1 MSNVGNT
8 SFDLPYR
15 RESKRPIYALWVVL
29 PMLAIYEVGI
39 AALGWFTGVE
49 PGYRNGVDVFIRIL
63 LGRLGIYGSLA
74 SVAVVVTTLL
84 VWQAGSRESWRAR
97 GRVLLGVTGEG
108 VLYACILIAIS
119 LGLRAAGAGVALA
132 AGPQEEV
139 LGDWRA
145 AMVFSFGAGV
155 YEEFVFRLLLV
166 PLAVFVLR
174 NALDASAAGAYI
186 GAAVVSGLLF
196 SASHH
201 IGAEAPAFNALVFG
215 FRTLA
220 GTLLAFFFLARGFA
234 VTSLSHALYDVGVTL
249 MTYAVDG
256 A

>member
-39 AALGWFTGVE
+39 AGLGWFTDVE

-97 GRVLLGVTGEG
+97 GKVLLGVTGEG
-108 VLYACILIAIS
+108 VFFAGVLIAIS
-119 LGLRAAGAGVALA
+119 LGLRAAGVELA
-132 AGPQEEV
+132 TGPQEEI

-174 NALDASAAGAYI
+174 NALDASKVGACI
-186 GAAVVSGLLF
+186 TAAVVSGLLF

-249 MTYAVDG
+249 LRYTVDG